1 MEDNSDNFFNSDNSN
16 KLDNFFNSDNSNNL
30 DNLNNL
36 DNSDNLK
43 TSNEI
48 YRENTIQIIIYLNGI
63 VTISTIIL
71 LIMTLFSKKL
81 KNFKNIHKILLK
93 IFIICI
99 NLYLIIFFNP
109 FASDDIL
116 LTDNEKKEIFIGS
129 ILVLINFVFK

>member
-109 FASDDIL
+109 FMNDDIL